1 MHLCRA
7 MSNRYKIV
15 VQGEASETDSDDEVY
30 ITSMPPPQAALVG
43 LKVAIYACFFSI
55 ILKLN
60 NQFHLSFTCDVL
72 PDFYLLLGFR
82 GGI

>member
-43 LKVAIYACFFSI
+43 LKVAIYACFFFNHSETEQSI
-55 ILKLN
+55 PFVI
-60 NQFHLSFTCDVL
+60 
-72 PDFYLLLGFR
+72 YM
-82 GGI
+82 